1 MDPRGLR
8 RRILLIAPEPFYE
21 DRGTPVAV
29 CHVVTALSQLGWHV
43 DVLAYPVGEELHLPR
58 VRIFRFGSWLR
69 FKTIP
74 IGLSLKKVLLD
85 ILLSGAILHRLWAEK
100 YDCIH
105 ALEEAV
111 YPSILFGRLFKVPV
125 VYDMQSSLAEQLPLH
140 PFVGIFRLG
149 RLVGWLEKKAYTK
162 SDAVACTAGLAQKFL
177 ADPRTTLA
185 CEWAFPGR
193 YEECTETDAARIRQ
207 ALNIPESHKII
218 AYAGNFERN
227 QGISLLIEAVPMILQ
242 RYSEMTLIMIGAN
255 EQELR
260 ELNSNYVGLISTGHL
275 ILLPRLTRLRVR
287 EYLKI
292 ADVAVSPRI
301 DGANM
306 PLKVFDYL
314 AAGLPVVATDI
325 SAHKPNP
332 GKGLALVSPT
342 PQGLADGIVNELQNL
357 ESAKTL
363 RQQACKV
370 AETELGWSR
379 FCHQVIKIYEPVLA
393 ATGGIMERRRQSLP
407 GVGGRRAGEHAK

>member
-1 MDPRGLR
+1 V
-8 RRILLIAPEPFYE
+8 LLIAPQPFYE
-21 DRGTPVAV
+21 DRGTPIAV
-29 CHVVTALSQLGWHV
+29 SHVVTALSQLGWHV
-43 DVLAYPVGEELHLPR
+43 DVLTYAVGEDLHLPR
-58 VRIFRFGSWLR
+58 VRIFRFGSWLC

-85 ILLSGAILHRLWAEK
+85 ILLPGAMLRRLWAEK

-105 ALEEAV
+105 AVEEAV
-111 YPSILFGRLFKVPV
+111 YPSLMLGRLFKVPV
-125 VYDMQSSLAEQLPLH
+125 VYDMQSSIAEQLSLH
-140 PFVGIFRLG
+140 PFVGIFRPG
-149 RLVGWLEKKAYTK
+149 RLVGWLEKNAYSK
-162 SDAVACTAGLAQKFL
+162 SDAVACSAGLAQKFL
-177 ADPRTTLA
+177 AEPRATLA
-185 CEWAFPGR
+185 CEWVFPGR
-193 YEECTETDAARIRQ
+193 YEERTETNAARIRQ
-207 ALNIPESHKII
+207 ALDIPESHKII

-242 RYSEMTLIMIGAN
+242 RYSDMTLIMIGAN

-260 ELNSNYVGLISTGHL
+260 KLNSNYVGLISTGHL

-287 EYLKI
+287 EYLRI
-292 ADVAVSPRI
+292 ADVAASPRI
-301 DGANM
+301 DGGNM

-325 SAHKPNP
+325 SAHKSLA

-342 PQGLADGIVNELQNL
+342 PQGMADGIVNVLQNP
-357 ESAKTL
+357 ESAKAL
-363 RQQACKV
+363 KQQARKV

-379 FCHQVIKIYEPVLA
+379 FCDQVIKIYEPVLA
-393 ATGGIMERRRQSLP
+393 ATGGILDRRGQSLP